1 MQLRATVL
9 TAATSAVLLSACGEF
24 DDLKEDVAVTE
35 SAVNQTFAQH
45 QAACQA
51 DPRVQSGVVS
61 LTECVGADIFMK
73 ENFNGNG
80 RTCGTCHRVE
90 RNFAIDPTFI
100 ARLPNSDPLFI
111 AENTSDNLPLNG
123 LEIPAQLRARGL
135 ILENVDGT
143 QPEGPT
149 VRFVLRSVPHN
160 LSQGTS
166 VTRPSFEP
174 NPPAESTGWSGDG
187 APSSGTNASGVPMT
201 GRLADFTNGA
211 INQHFTRS
219 LNRVIGTDFRQATEP
234 EGQAVATFMRQLGR
248 LNEISLNAS
257 PSATR
262 TPTRA
267 ASRFINS
274 LLQHLSQQRRRQRQR
289 HRTRTS
295 SPAWRARATP
305 PSPASRSTA
314 ASARPAGDRPS
325 RSATPR
331 STRRRVIEAA
341 DSGPFFHTDTQVIN
355 SNDPAQNTDSAQT
368 IEHAVALLQ
377 LGRNSSSA
385 SPPTEIA
392 NVARFLRAINAVF
405 NIQMASNRII
415 GARNMG
421 NALGNVARVDRM
433 QRRLAQM
440 TLFELDDAVR
450 VLSGVANLNPAQAD
464 RVRTAR
470 TRIET
475 VAATS
480 GTSASAF
487 NIRMTN
493 LANAFNDLDLADR
506 RDLREHQL
514 QHRQRDADGLRR
526 PVDQWAARHRALL
539 QPGAA
544 HARSVASGVRIAE
557 VGPPRPGLRSF
568 CNRARRRFSFGGPLR
583 SCPQTTGR

>member
-1 MQLRATVL
+1 MQLRAMPL
-9 TAATSAVLLSACGEF
+9 TAAAGAVFLSACGEVSDLQ
-24 DDLKEDVAVTE
+24 DDVEMKQ

-45 QAACQA
+45 QTACQA
-51 DPRVQSGVVS
+51 DPRVQSGQVS

-90 RNFAIDPTFI
+90 RNFAIDATFI
-100 ARLPNSDPLFI
+100 ARLPSSDPLFI
-111 AENTSDNLPLNG
+111 AENQSDSLPLNG

-149 VRFVLRSVPHN
+149 NRFVLRSVPHN

-166 VTRPSFEP
+166 TTRPSFEP

-187 APSSGTNASGVPMT
+187 APTSGTNASGVPMT

-248 LNEISLNAS
+248 LNEINLNGLTFSDPAADAGRVKFMNSLCNTCHSNAGANDNGSNQNFLTGVEGARNLALAGFPIDGGFGAVGGGPPFAIGNAS
-257 PSATR
+257 
-262 TPTRA
+262 
-267 ASRFINS
+267 FN
-274 LLQHLSQQRRRQRQR
+274 
-289 HRTRTS
+289 
-295 SPAWRARATP
+295 TP
-305 PSPASRSTA
+305 P
-314 ASARPAGDRPS
+314 
-325 RSATPR
+325 
-331 STRRRVIEAA
+331 VIEAA
-341 DSGPFFHTDTQVIN
+341 DSGPFFHTDTRVIN

-368 IEHAVALLQ
+368 IEHAVAFYNSDQFQ
-377 LGRNSSSA
+377 LGFT
-385 SPPTEIA
+385 PTEIA
-392 NVARFLRAINAVF
+392 NVARFLRALNAVF
-405 NIQMASNRII
+405 NIQMASNRIV

-421 NALGNVARVDRM
+421 NVLGNVARVDRM

-450 VLSGVANLNPAQAD
+450 VLSGVANLNPVQAD
-464 RVRTAR
+464 RIRTAR

-480 GTSASAF
+480 GTTTTAF
-487 NIRMTN
+487 NIRMSN
-493 LANAFNDLDLADR
+493 LGSAFNDLDLADGEISGNLSFNIGNGTR
-506 RDLREHQL
+506 MDC
-514 QHRQRDADGLRR
+514 ADPSTNG
-526 PVDQWAARHRALL
+526 
-539 QPGAA
+539 QPGTAPCFNPA
-544 HARSVASGVRIAE
+544 
-557 VGPPRPGLRSF
+557 LRTP
-568 CNRARRRFSFGGPLR
+568 AP
-583 SCPQTTGR
+583 